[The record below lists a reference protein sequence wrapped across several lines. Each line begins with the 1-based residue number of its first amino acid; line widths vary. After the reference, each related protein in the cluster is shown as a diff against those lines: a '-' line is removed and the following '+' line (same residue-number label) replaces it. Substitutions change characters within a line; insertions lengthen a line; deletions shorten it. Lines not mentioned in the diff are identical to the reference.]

1 MLPNPS
7 TFEVTKRSSRPY
19 RSLTGVTGLNAA
31 RGTAFIE
38 DPANPGF
45 AKLADGTLPIAGHIT
60 RNAQVGGP
68 TIADAIMPNRIELTF
83 ADTDFQSFELAEEVQ
98 AEGYGPNAS
107 LASNVATGGQCITT
121 GNDISGGAVQTGT
134 VQWGAF
140 LYSGTGANAAKTITA
155 ATATGTAVSFTNGQ
169 FCVAQAGQVAEYYL
183 AQILPPSRPDLNTF
197 RCRFVL
203 MAGISN
209 TTE

>member
-7 TFEVTKRSSRPY
+7 TFEVTKRSSRPT

-31 RGTAFIE
+31 RGIAFIE

-45 AKLADGTLPIAGHIT
+45 AKLADGSLPIAGFIT

-68 TIADAIMPNRIELTF
+68 TVADAILPNRIEMPF
-83 ADTDFQSFELAEEVQ
+83 ADTDFQSFELAEEIQ
-98 AEGYGPNAS
+98 AEGYGALAT
-107 LASNVATGGQCITT
+107 LASNVATGGQVITAANAVA
-121 GNDISGGAVQTGT
+121 GSAVQTGT

-140 LYSGTGANAAKTITA
+140 LYSGSGANAAKTITG
-155 ATATGTAVSFTNGQ
+155 ATAIGTKVSYIGGQ
-169 FCVAQAGQVAEYYL
+169 FCVAQTGQYAEWYL

-197 RCRFVL
+197 RVRL
-203 MAGISN
+203 TMIAGDQQ
-209 TTE
+209 